1 MRVIGE
7 GLKSNSRSRCF
18 TGDGM
23 RIKVRDADTGDT
35 VEMEVT
41 PDIIVEEI
49 LQASCSNWNKE
60 YTAYVLRFGKTQI
73 LPEQTISNCNVRD
86 GDVLELI
93 PDPLG
98 GYY

>member
-1 MRVIGE
+1 
-7 GLKSNSRSRCF
+7 
-18 TGDGM
+18 M
-23 RIKVRDADTGDT
+23 RIKVRDADTGDI

-60 YTAYVLRFGKTQI
+60 YTAYVLRFGKSQL
-73 LPEQTISNCNVRD
+73 LPEQTIDNCSVRD

-98 GYY
+98 GWN

>member
-1 MRVIGE
+1 
-7 GLKSNSRSRCF
+7 
-18 TGDGM
+18 M

-41 PDIIVEEI
+41 PDIIIEEI

-60 YTAYVLRFGKTQI
+60 YTAYVLRFGKTQ
-73 LPEQTISNCNVRD
+73 LVPEQTVSQSSVQD
-86 GDVLELI
+86 GETLELI

-98 GYY
+98 GSA